1 MTAKKR
7 NKKWVSFLK
16 IFIISFILASVAVLG
31 ITVGVLFAT
40 ADVNAILGEDGA
52 AMDFASV
59 VYYIDSDGN
68 EVEYENLYQDE
79 NRVWADFADIPQH
92 VKDAAVAI
100 EDERFYKH
108 SGFDIKSTAYAT
120 FNYLIRG
127 SSDRGASTITQ
138 QLVKN
143 LTGEKE
149 KKATRKIK
157 EIALAIGVEKRLSK
171 DEILELYLNSI
182 YLGHRCNGVASA
194 AHYYFG
200 KDVQELTIAE
210 GAAIIGI
217 TQYPSLY
224 DPIAN
229 PEKNKEKQETILYK
243 MHQLGYI
250 DDETYEQAKAEE
262 LVFVADTSEFASV
275 QSYFVDQLIAEVLN
289 DLQEK
294 CGYTEAVAN
303 KMLFT
308 GGLKIYSTIDP
319 VVQRNMD
326 KVYKDENTFQKAP
339 REKQPES
346 CMTVMDPYTGQV
358 KGVVGGRGQKTAD
371 RVLNRAFQGPRQ
383 PGSSIKPIAVYGPAI
398 DTNVTAPGQI
408 WKDQPVTYNGWS
420 PKNYGGDFKGPV
432 SLRYAISQSLNT
444 VAVQVL
450 EQVGTQ
456 VSYNYMTNKLGF
468 TTLTETDINL
478 ASLAL
483 GGLTEGVTN
492 LEMTAAYC
500 AFVNDGVYIEPT
512 TYTKITTQS
521 GKLIYEKEQKKSM
534 AFSKDTAR
542 TMLNLLQSAVSTGTG
557 GGASFGGGY
566 SIAGKTGT
574 TDNDKDRW
582 FVGMTP
588 YYVGAVWTGYDQP
601 ESLNFFSGNPSAKVW
616 RLVMSGIHSDKN
628 LPSKYFPSA
637 GMSKYTRADICK
649 MSGLLAS
656 EQCANDPEGNQV
668 VSDYIF
674 PSKMPSEFCTLSHTG
689 EEEQPPEQEQPAPEE
704 EPIPDTPVPPTVE
717 IDPDMLSENGL

>member
-1 MTAKKR
+1 MATKKS

-16 IFIISFILASVAVLG
+16 IFLLSFIGAAVAVFG
-31 ITVGVLFAT
+31 ITIGVLFAT
-40 ADVNAILGEDGA
+40 ADVDAILGEDGA

-59 VYYIDSDGN
+59 VYYIDEEGN

-79 NRVWADFADIPQH
+79 NRVWADYADIPQH

-157 EIALAIGVEKRLSK
+157 EIALAISVEKRLSK

-200 KDVQELTIAE
+200 KDVKELTIAE
-210 GAAIIGI
+210 GAAIVGI

-243 MHQLGYI
+243 MNQLGYI
-250 DDETYEQAKAEE
+250 DDKTYEEAKNEKLE
-262 LVFVADTSEFASV
+262 FVADTSEFASV
-275 QSYFVDQLIAEVLN
+275 QSYFVDQLIAEVLE
-289 DLQEK
+289 DLQEE

-319 VVQRNMD
+319 AVQRNMD
-326 KVYKDENTFQKAP
+326 KVYKDENSFQKAP

-346 CMTVMDPYTGQV
+346 CMTIMDPYTGHV

-408 WKDQPVTYNGWS
+408 WKDQQVTYNGWT

-444 VAVQVL
+444 IAVQVL
-450 EQVGTQ
+450 DKVGTQ
-456 VSYNYMTNKLGF
+456 VSYNYMTNRLGF
-468 TTLTETDINL
+468 TTLTEADINL

-483 GGLTEGVTN
+483 GGLTNGVTN

-500 AFVNDGVYIEPT
+500 AFVNDSVYIEPT
-512 TYTKITTQS
+512 TYTKITNHS
-521 GKLIYEKEQKKSM
+521 GKLIYEKEQKKTM
-534 AFSKDTAR
+534 AFSKETAR

-601 ESLNFFSGNPSAKVW
+601 ESLAFFSGNPSAKAW
-616 RLVMSGIHSDKN
+616 RLVMSGIHSDKK
-628 LPSKYFPSA
+628 LPSKYFPGAS
-637 GMSKYTRADICK
+637 MSKYTSAEICK
-649 MSGLLAS
+649 ASGLLAS
-656 EQCANDPEGNQV
+656 EKCALDPKGNQV

-674 PSKMPSEFCTLSHTG
+674 PSKLPSEFCTLPHT
-689 EEEQPPEQEQPAPEE
+689 EEEELPPETEEPASEE
-704 EPIPDTPVPPTVE
+704 ELPDEPQTPPAE

>member
-40 ADVNAILGEDGA
+40 ADVDAILGEDGA

-326 KVYKDENTFQKAP
+326 KVYKDENSFQKAP

-534 AFSKDTAR
+534 AFSKETAR

-616 RLVMSGIHSDKN
+616 RLVMSGIHSDKK
-628 LPSKYFPSA
+628 LPSKYFPGAS
-637 GMSKYTRADICK
+637 MSKYTSAEICK
-649 MSGLLAS
+649 VSGLLAT
-656 EQCANDPEGNQV
+656 EKCASDPEGNQV

-674 PSKMPSEFCTLSHTG
+674 PSKVPSEFCALPHRA
-689 EEEQPPEQEQPAPEE
+689 EEELPPETEEPKPEE
-704 EPIPDTPVPPTVE
+704 EKPDEPVTPPPE
-717 IDPDMLSENGL
+717 IDPGLLSENGL